1 VTSSAVA
8 VVDTNVILRFL
19 LNDHPHHAAQ
29 AKTILRSIMSGQS
42 RAFVPEAVWAECV
55 FLLTKTYRVPRGAVA
70 AKLIGLLA
78 YRGMEGAS
86 IPVVRNALS
95 LYAEHNIAFADALAL
110 SHALSLSG
118 PLITFDAKLARLAKR
133 LQTAAGKS
141 ESTAE

>member
-1 VTSSAVA
+1 VTTSAVA

-19 LNDHPHHAAQ
+19 LNDHPQYAAQ
-29 AKTILRSIMSGQS
+29 AKSILRSIMSGQS

-55 FLLTKTYRVPRGAVA
+55 FLLSKTYRVPRGEVA
-70 AKLIGLLA
+70 AKLAGLLS

-86 IPVVRNALS
+86 IAVIRKALS

-110 SHALSLSG
+110 GHARSLDG

-133 LQTAAGKS
+133 LQTTAS
-141 ESTAE
+141 EP